1 MSRPSTGN
9 EPIAVLL
16 DPAKTTSGRS
26 RFFCDLAS
34 ILQGLGYRVAFGYP
48 GDTVTRRHY
57 PYPAGV
63 LERTLQ
69 RRSTPRNG
77 AERWLRWTPT
87 KPHVIEPES
96 LASAVHDAGLVIV
109 PATVDAEIGEAIR
122 LAPGFTGRI
131 VVSDHT
137 GARLTAGTP
146 EGRPSD
152 SYRSWLQLADGVH
165 AVNEGLAA
173 IARRHGA
180 RHTFTIPPSVDQ
192 RAFVPRW
199 QFVLER
205 VKRRQRTILAPGALL
220 PAKGFATLLRAFT
233 EVTARHPSWRL
244 DVFGEGPER
253 PTLDMLVGDLHLASS
268 VTLHDFD
275 AELAARYRHY
285 PIVASATAFE
295 SLPLVLYE
303 AMAAGCV
310 SVFPAT
316 AGGPATIIR
325 DGQNGLLA
333 RTDQEADVHEALMIA
348 IDRFESA
355 PGWWWRAQVRA
366 SQSAQVARPRAVA
379 AAWRAQLRRMRTRD
393 GAG

>member
-1 MSRPSTGN
+1 MSRPPTADQ
-9 EPIAVLL
+9 PIAVVL

-26 RFFCDLAS
+26 RFFCDLAA
-34 ILQGLGYRVAFGYP
+34 ILQCLGYQVAFGYP
-48 GDTVTRRHY
+48 GDTVTRRQY

-63 LERTLQ
+63 LERTMQ
-69 RRSTPRNG
+69 RRSTPRDG

-87 KPHVIEPES
+87 KPQVIAPDS
-96 LASAVHDAGLVIV
+96 LASAVHDADLVIV
-109 PATVDAEIGEAIR
+109 PATVDAAIGEAIR
-122 LAPGFTGRI
+122 STPGFGGR
-131 VVSDHT
+131 VLLSDHT
-137 GARLTAGTP
+137 GARLTAGTAQ
-146 EGRPSD
+146 GRPSD
-152 SYRSWLQLADGVH
+152 SYHSWLELADGVH
-165 AVNEGLAA
+165 AVNEGLAR

-180 RHTFTIPPSVDQ
+180 RHAFTIPPSVDE
-192 RAFVPRW
+192 RAFVSRW

-205 VKRRQRTILAPGALL
+205 VKPRRRAILAPGALVA
-220 PAKGFATLLRAFT
+220 AKGFATLLRAFAG
-233 EVTARHPSWRL
+233 VTGRHPGWRL
-244 DVFGEGPER
+244 DVFGEGPEG
-253 PTLDMLVGDLHLASS
+253 PALETLIRDLHLGGS

-275 AELAARYRHY
+275 PELTARYRHY

-333 RTDQEADVHEALMIA
+333 RTDQEADIHEALMIA

-355 PGWWWRAQVRA
+355 PGWWWRAQVQA
-366 SQSAQVARPRAVA
+366 SRSAQLARRRTVA
-379 AAWRAQLRRMRTRD
+379 AAWRAQLRDLLARAD
-393 GAG
+393 G